1 MLTFATAESGRTY
14 TEDDLDFANDVA
26 RRVAVAIENTK
37 LYQALREADRRK
49 DEFLATLAHEL
60 RNPLAP
66 IRNALEI
73 IKMPHVAAD
82 TLERARA
89 MLERQ
94 VHHVVRLVDDL
105 LDVSRVMGGKIE
117 LRREPVE
124 FAAVIA
130 RAVETVQPLI
140 DAQQHELHITLSPV
154 SMLLDADPVRLSQV
168 VCNLLTNAA
177 KYTDPGGHIWL
188 DAEREQ
194 DLAVVRVRDN
204 GIGLEAAMTTRIFDL
219 FAQVDH
225 ATTRSQGGLG
235 IGLTLAKNLV
245 EMHNGSIEA
254 HSAGIGRGAEFVV
267 RLPLLTVQ
275 HRTGSQPA
283 VTAGSEPSQANSGSR
298 LLVVDDNHDSAESFA
313 MLLRAQGHEVRVAF
327 SGPAALEMIK
337 DYVPDIVF
345 LDIGMP
351 GMDGYEVARRLRQQ
365 PIWSDVVLVAVTGW
379 GQQEDRR
386 RSAESG
392 FDHHLVK
399 PLEPAGGGGLIE
411 SARAARADRD

>member
-1 MLTFATAESGRTY
+1 M
-14 TEDDLDFANDVA
+14 
-26 RRVAVAIENTK
+26 AVAIENTR
-37 LYQALREADRRK
+37 LYHALREADRRK

-73 IKMPHVAAD
+73 LRMPRTAAE
-82 TLERARA
+82 TFERARS

-124 FAAVIA
+124 LASALA

-140 DAQQHELHITLSPV
+140 DAQQHTLHISLPSE
-154 SMLLDADPVRLSQV
+154 SMLLDADAVRLSQV
-168 VCNLLTNAA
+168 VSNLLTNAA

-188 DAEREQ
+188 TAVREQ
-194 DLAVVRVRDN
+194 HTAVVRVRDN
-204 GIGLEAAMTTRIFDL
+204 GIGLEPAMLNRIFEL
-219 FAQVDH
+219 FVQVDH
-225 ATTRSQGGLG
+225 ATNRSQGGLG

-267 RLPLLTVQ
+267 KLPLLTIQ
-275 HRTGSQPA
+275 HRIAP
-283 VTAGSEPSQANSGSR
+283 EPPTTVADALPQGRRGIR
-298 LLVVDDNHDSAESFA
+298 LLVVDDNQDAAESFTI
-313 MLLRAQGHEVRVAF
+313 LLRAQGHDARAAF

-337 DYVPDIVF
+337 DFAPEIVF

-365 PIWSDVVLVAVTGW
+365 TAAPKMTLVAVTGW

-399 PLEPAGGGGLIE
+399 PLDPHALESLIE
-411 SARAARADRD
+411 SIRARAEHH